1 MESDSRTVKFEH
13 FQSVRLLFVL
23 KMASRGGSAR
33 RVPEKEAAIT
43 YVQCDGLVSKRN
55 QYFLFQCAS
64 KKSALT
70 FRFALNVIMSTRPKK
85 SCFVVFKYNPSS

>member
-55 QYFLFQCAS
+55 QYFFVSMCFEEIRVDVSFCIKCNYVDAS
-64 KKSALT
+64 KKIL
-70 FRFALNVIMSTRPKK
+70 FC
-85 SCFVVFKYNPSS
+85 CF